1 MFSRI
6 TSEFEQIE
14 FAEFAAKRIRETVNG
29 TKRITIFQNQSK
41 YKGHLQNHEKKNA
54 THGDVFYLLPTAINY
69 YNYITAQVSRPVSEA
84 LIPEPLLTQSVRI
97 EIITDFSNRHKISQ
111 ILLSEGGYDIK
122 LDEYYS
128 NKK

>member
-41 YKGHLQNHEKKNA
+41 YKGHLQNHEKK
-54 THGDVFYLLPTAINY
+54 TKKQKGCRKY
-69 YNYITAQVSRPVSEA
+69 
-84 LIPEPLLTQSVRI
+84 
-97 EIITDFSNRHKISQ
+97 DFVTVKV
-111 ILLSEGGYDIK
+111 
-122 LDEYYS
+122 
-128 NKK
+128 